1 MSNIFTYTLSR
12 RIWTMMR
19 SQRNSHRSTNR
30 IKYRTT
36 DAVFVYMM
44 HISFVH
50 KSGVPYAF
58 INIKDLMRYVSKTGY
73 ILHNYLVNSKVMHV
87 ESARK
92 DH

>member
-1 MSNIFTYTLSR
+1 MMWTKQNSN
-12 RIWTMMR
+12 W
-19 SQRNSHRSTNR
+19 STNR
-30 IKYRTT
+30 IKYRTS

-58 INIKDLMRYVSKTGY
+58 INIKDLILYVSKMGY
-73 ILHNYLVNSKVMHV
+73 ILHNYLVNSKAGKVMHV
-87 ESARK
+87 ESGRK